1 MTEQKE
7 KELINMVNS
16 THTSFLN
23 WKRKQKHLQ
32 LASDLTSK
40 KSSEK
45 KEKDHSNKGI
55 EFPEE
60 CTIPINNVYLI
71 LTHNS

>member
-7 KELINMVNS
+7 KELVSLVNS

-40 KSSEK
+40 KTKEK
-45 KEKDHSNKGI
+45 KEKEPSNKRI

-60 CTIPINNVYLI
+60 CTIPVNHVIPI
-71 LTHNS
+71 HMTDE